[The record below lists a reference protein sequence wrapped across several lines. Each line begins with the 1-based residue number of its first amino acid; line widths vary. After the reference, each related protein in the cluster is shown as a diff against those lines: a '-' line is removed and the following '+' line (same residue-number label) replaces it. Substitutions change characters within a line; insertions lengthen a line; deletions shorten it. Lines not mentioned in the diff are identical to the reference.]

1 MEQFPNTN
9 KGRGEPNYIY
19 VTFTIY
25 VKKKSEN
32 NFDFVSFP
40 LRNSL
45 TPPSIPKK
53 QETTS
58 QISLPVLLFQKL
70 FIFYF
75 IYI

>member
-9 KGRGEPNYIY
+9 KGRGEPNYTD

-25 VKKKSEN
+25 VKRKKSEN

-45 TPPSIPKK
+45 TPP
-53 QETTS
+53 
-58 QISLPVLLFQKL
+58 
-70 FIFYF
+70 
-75 IYI
+75 

>member
-53 QETTS
+53 
-58 QISLPVLLFQKL
+58 
-70 FIFYF
+70 
-75 IYI
+75 